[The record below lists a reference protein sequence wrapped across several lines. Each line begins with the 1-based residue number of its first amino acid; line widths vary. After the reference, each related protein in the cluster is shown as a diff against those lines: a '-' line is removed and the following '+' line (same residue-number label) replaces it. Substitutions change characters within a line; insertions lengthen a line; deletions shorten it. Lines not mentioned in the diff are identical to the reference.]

1 MKAATVSR
9 KPRVISRK
17 PKLAGAIRYAMSR
30 WAVETIIVRPTSAAP
45 FGKSAAF
52 GWSAMRY
59 GRPVRPI
66 LAVTRLSCGSA
77 ARIWYGAPGTTWAA
91 SEDAVLAE
99 PADAMVRDA
108 GHCCGF
114 SHRDPFV
121 DDPRS
126 GRTSLR
132 GFREDGHS
140 FLECRDRWAA
150 DVLAAKPELSRRY
163 GANAGPRW
171 RIGPQRPALRSDHA
185 SCAASRRDALLACDL
200 RQRPSAARKQGNRLP
215 LELIRNLTTAPA
227 HSTTF
232 PLPSQLNQGVR
243 QFEGGSRWCP
253 ARRRSTE

>member
-150 DVLAAKPELSRRY
+150 DVLAAKPELSRRVRGEC
-163 GANAGPRW
+163 GATLAYW
-171 RIGPQRPALRSDHA
+171 AAPACPPLRSRQLRSIEARCPTRLRSA
-185 SCAASRRDALLACDL
+185 S
-200 RQRPSAARKQGNRLP
+200 
-215 LELIRNLTTAPA
+215 TAVRCSQAGQPPPA
-227 HSTTF
+227 
-232 PLPSQLNQGVR
+232 
-243 QFEGGSRWCP
+243 
-253 ARRRSTE
+253 